1 MDRGL
6 DHWRTAN
13 ETSLIN
19 GNRAW
24 SWAKFTKYYNFKSI
38 SLCVC
43 ICVSNL
49 SYILDGFEFN
59 DKVASVMDELKEWRR
74 KRECGSL
81 KFVQVVVVR
90 WIRLSSCTG
99 SLVTELSRHNWS
111 RVSLKGV
118 HSRLMPE
125 ILVHLVF
132 VRNSGFFFFFFENF
146 CVANESDVSMKCYSN
161 SVSVRFSLF
170 LSLLFSLSSRIT
182 RMCRFFEYFWSKRSL
197 EIDNQISLFI
207 KYTS

>member
-1 MDRGL
+1 M
-6 DHWRTAN
+6 
-13 ETSLIN
+13 
-19 GNRAW
+19 
-24 SWAKFTKYYNFKSI
+24 Y
-38 SLCVC
+38 

-118 HSRLMPE
+118 HSRLMPG
-125 ILVHLVF
+125 ILVHLVETF
-132 VRNSGFFFFFFENF
+132 VQNSGFFFFWEFLRSERKWRFY
-146 CVANESDVSMKCYSN
+146 VTAI
-161 SVSVRFSLF
+161 SVRFSL
-170 LSLLFSLSSRIT
+170 
-182 RMCRFFEYFWSKRSL
+182 
-197 EIDNQISLFI
+197 SLFPFFFLCQVELHECVDFSNIFGRKEVWKSII
-207 KYTS
+207 KFRCL

>member
-38 SLCVC
+38 SLCVY

-132 VRNSGFFFFFFENF
+132 VRNSGFFFFFWEFLRSERKWRF
-146 CVANESDVSMKCYSN
+146 YVTAI
-161 SVSVRFSLF
+161 SVRFSL
-170 LSLLFSLSSRIT
+170 
-182 RMCRFFEYFWSKRSL
+182 
-197 EIDNQISLFI
+197 SLFPFFFLCQVELHEYVDFSNIFGRKEVWKSII
-207 KYTS
+207 KFRCL

>member
-38 SLCVC
+38 SLSVC
-43 ICVSNL
+43 AFVSRICRTYSMDSSLTIKLQVWWMNWKNEEGKGNVGHWNL
-49 SYILDGFEFN
+49 S
-59 DKVASVMDELKEWRR
+59 R
-74 KRECGSL
+74 SL
-81 KFVQVVVVR
+81 LFAGYGCLR
-90 WIRLSSCTG
+90 TG

-118 HSRLMPE
+118 HSRLMPG
-125 ILVHLVF
+125 ILVHLVETF
-132 VRNSGFFFFFFENF
+132 VQNSGFFFFWEFLRSERKWRFY
-146 CVANESDVSMKCYSN
+146 VTAI
-161 SVSVRFSLF
+161 SVRFSLSFFPFFF
-170 LSLLFSLSSRIT
+170 LCQVELHECVDFSNIFGRK
-182 RMCRFFEYFWSKRSL
+182 EVSKS
-197 EIDNQISLFI
+197 II
-207 KYTS
+207 KFRCL

>member
-111 RVSLKGV
+111 RMSLKGV
-118 HSRLMPE
+118 HSRLMPG
-125 ILVHLVF
+125 ILVHLVETF
-132 VRNSGFFFFFFENF
+132 VQNSGFFFWEFLRSERKWRFY
-146 CVANESDVSMKCYSN
+146 VTAI
-161 SVSVRFSLF
+161 SVRFSLSFFPFFF
-170 LSLLFSLSSRIT
+170 LCQVELHECVDFSNIFSRK
-182 RMCRFFEYFWSKRSL
+182 EVSKS
-197 EIDNQISLFI
+197 II
-207 KYTS
+207 KFRCL

>member
-1 MDRGL
+1 M
-6 DHWRTAN
+6 
-13 ETSLIN
+13 
-19 GNRAW
+19 
-24 SWAKFTKYYNFKSI
+24 
-38 SLCVC
+38 C

-118 HSRLMPE
+118 HSRLMPG
-125 ILVHLVF
+125 ILVHLVETF
-132 VRNSGFFFFFFENF
+132 VRNSGFFFFFWEFLRSER
-146 CVANESDVSMKCYSN
+146 KW
-161 SVSVRFSLF
+161 RFYEMLAIRFLNDF
-170 LSLLFSLSSRIT
+170 LSLSFLS
-182 RMCRFFEYFWSKRSL
+182 FFFVK
-197 EIDNQISLFI
+197 
-207 KYTS
+207 